1 MEEKL
6 RPIVIQGAMDIELE
20 LLLQKIN
27 FEKEEVID
35 NCKFYFGKLNNYP
48 IILSLTQVGVVNA
61 CMATMVAIQR
71 FNPLL
76 IINQGLAGA
85 HVDYIHRNDIVVG
98 EKCININEYIT
109 GIKNKNE
116 GSNSLDW
123 EFTSRVKE
131 YDADQGLV
139 DIVNRLKDKIFNLFF
154 GTLGS
159 GDIFNREVDRIEWI
173 HNKANTLCEDNESIA
188 VYQLCNYFNIKCI
201 GFRVITNNEYTQ
213 AKEDGATKNR
223 ENLDPSTRKL
233 ITREH
238 DESPA
243 HVAQKF
249 VLEFVN
255 EVIKKM

>member
-6 RPIVIQGAMDIELE
+6 KPIIIQGAMDIELE
-20 LLLQKIN
+20 LLLQKMD

-35 NCKFYFGKLNNYP
+35 NCKFYFGRLNNYP

-71 FNPLL
+71 FNPLM

-85 HVDYIHRNDIVVG
+85 HVDYIHRNNIVIG
-98 EKCININEYIT
+98 EKCININAYIT

-123 EFTSRVKE
+123 EFTSRVTE
-131 YDADQGLV
+131 YDADRGLV
-139 DIVNRLKDKIFNLFF
+139 DVANRLKDGNYNLFF

-173 HNKANTLCEDNESIA
+173 HNKAKTLCEDNESIA
-188 VYQLCNYFNIKCI
+188 VYQLCNYYNVKCI
-201 GFRVITNNEYTQ
+201 GIRVITNNEYTQ
-213 AKEDGATKNR
+213 TKEDGATKNR
-223 ENLDPSTRKL
+223 TDLDLSTKKL

-243 HVAQKF
+243 QVAQEF
-249 VLEFVN
+249 VIDFVN
-255 EVIKKM
+255 EVIKNL